1 MPIVQHPL
9 ESLKQFIPENS
20 FEYVVKYIQHY
31 NIHFTVTQKRKTIL
45 GDYRHPLKHKNHRIT
60 VNGNLNKYE
69 FLITF
74 LHELAHL
81 QTFEAF
87 GNRVEPHG
95 IEWKRNYSN
104 LLVQFIQLQIFPGDV
119 VKALQKSIN
128 NPSATASGETELLK
142 VLRTYN
148 TEIRVGFV
156 TVENITTGSFFKTD
170 KNRIFKKLEQRR
182 KRFVCE
188 EISTGRLYA
197 FSPIAEVMPIQITS
211 S

>member
-9 ESLKQFIPENS
+9 EALKNYIPEMS
-20 FEYVVKYIQHY
+20 FEYVVDAIHKYS
-31 NIHFTVTQKRKTIL
+31 IHFTVTQRRKTIL
-45 GDYRHPLKHKNHRIT
+45 GDYRHPIKNKNHRIT

-81 QTFEAF
+81 QTFEQY
-87 GNRVEPHG
+87 GNKVEPHG
-95 IEWKRNYSN
+95 VEWKNNYSN
-104 LLVQFIQLQIFPGDV
+104 LLIQYIQLKIFPSNIV
-119 VKALQKSIN
+119 EALQKSIK

-148 TEIRVGFV
+148 TLVRTGFV
-156 TVENITTGSFFKTD
+156 TVETLPIGSFFKTE

-188 EISTGRLYA
+188 EIKTGRLYA
-197 FSPIAEVMPIQITS
+197 FNPIAEVMPIKQ
-211 S
+211 